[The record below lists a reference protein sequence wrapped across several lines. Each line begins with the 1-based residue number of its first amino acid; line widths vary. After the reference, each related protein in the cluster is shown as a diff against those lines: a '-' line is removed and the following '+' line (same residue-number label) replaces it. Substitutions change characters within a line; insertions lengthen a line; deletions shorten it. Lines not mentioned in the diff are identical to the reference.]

1 MHFLTILHGLSSLIP
16 ASTCLFVMLIAFG
29 LHWCRVFRVS
39 LSELTGAR
47 YATQKAQ
54 EAKEATDV
62 SDGLQEPPC
71 SGETCATESYSFAYC
86 TS

>member
-1 MHFLTILHGLSSLIP
+1 
-16 ASTCLFVMLIAFG
+16 MLIAFG

-54 EAKEATDV
+54 EAKEATDA

-71 SGETCATESYSFAYC
+71 SGETCATESYSFAYS

>member
-1 MHFLTILHGLSSLIP
+1 
-16 ASTCLFVMLIAFG
+16 MLIAFG

-54 EAKEATDV
+54 EAKEATDA

-71 SGETCATESYSFAYC
+71 SGETCATEFFSFAYC
-86 TS
+86 AS